1 MREDSPVQA
10 RTVMHNEYTFACYDS
25 SGKLRWEEVVH
36 NLVTNE
42 GLDDWLDKYLKGSSY
57 TAGWFVGL
65 IDTTGFSAL
74 AATDVASNIDGSN
87 GWDELTDYDETAR
100 QPLQLAAVSGQSVT
114 TDTSSKAVFS
124 MNAAK
129 GVKGG
134 FLTSVSTQGPNASTI
149 LLGAAA
155 FTSVRSVES
164 GDTLNVSAT
173 LSAASG

>member
-1 MREDSPVQA
+1 MLDPM
-10 RTVMHNEYTFACYDS
+10 RTVMHNEYTFSCYDG
-25 SGKLRWEEVVH
+25 SGNLRWEEIVN

-57 TAGWFVGL
+57 TASWFVGL
-65 IDTTGFSAL
+65 VDAANFSAL

-87 GWDELTDYDETAR
+87 GWDELKDYDETAR
-100 QPLQLAAVSGQSVT
+100 QQLQLAAVSSQSVS
-114 TDTSSKAVFS
+114 TDSSSKAIFS
-124 MNAAK
+124 MNAYA

-134 FLTSVSTQGPNASTI
+134 FLTTVSTQGPNADTV

-173 LSAASG
+173 LTAASG